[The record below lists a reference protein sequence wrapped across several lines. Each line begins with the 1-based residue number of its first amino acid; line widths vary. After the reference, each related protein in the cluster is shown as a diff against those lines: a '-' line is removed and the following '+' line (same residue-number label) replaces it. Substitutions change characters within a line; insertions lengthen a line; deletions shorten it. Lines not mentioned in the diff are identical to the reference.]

1 MTELM
6 CNSNSIGVVGN
17 QHAGK
22 EERIQIS
29 KECLE
34 SENNYGEIAKKYEV
48 SYQQARTWTLKYKEL
63 GESWLDDRRGKRKYE
78 QKPQTKLE
86 QAQIRIAQLEH
97 QLHMAEM
104 ENHLLKK
111 LREIER
117 RESLGK

>member
-34 SENNYGEIAKKYEV
+34 SGNNYGEIAKKYEV
-48 SYQQARTWTLKYKEL
+48 SYMDVEIQGIGRIGAGRP
-63 GESWLDDRRGKRKYE
+63 SR
-78 QKPQTKLE
+78 
-86 QAQIRIAQLEH
+86 QAQVRTEATDQVGTGTNPNRTVGTPVAHGRNGEPSV
-97 QLHMAEM
+97 
-104 ENHLLKK
+104 KK